1 LAAIRDS
8 EPSRGERRGSSA
20 LRLTTGQALLRFLA
34 AQFVAR
40 DGVEQQFFGGCFGI
54 FGHGNVAGFGE
65 ALFEE
70 PELLTYYQGRNE
82 QSMVHAAVG
91 YARMRNRLGALVCTS
106 SIGPGATNMV
116 TGAALA
122 TVNRLPVLL
131 LPGDVFAT
139 RVAEP
144 VLQQLESPTRGDVSV
159 NDAFVPVSRYFDR
172 VWRPEQLP
180 PALLAAMRV
189 LTSPA
194 ETGAVTI
201 ALPQDVQA
209 EAADWP
215 AELFERRV
223 WQVPR
228 PAPDR
233 GALAAAVELLQGAR
247 RPLIVAGGGVVYSA
261 ATAALSA
268 FAERTGI
275 PVAVTQAGKGAVLAG
290 HPMLVGPVGA
300 SGSLA
305 SNRLA
310 RDADLVIGIGTRWTD
325 FTTASN
331 TAFPQASFVSV
342 NIAELDS
349 AKRGVAVTADAYAF
363 LEALDHELAGWTTD
377 GGYQAEVE
385 ALVRDWEGE
394 LARLTS
400 LDLEPLPAQSAVIG
414 AVNDA
419 AEDDSVVIN
428 AAGSMPGELVKL
440 WHVRDPL
447 GYHVEYGYSCM
458 GYEIAAG
465 VGVKLAEPDRQVIVL
480 VGDGSYL
487 MLAQELVTAVQERL
501 QLTIVLVD
509 NRGFSSIG
517 GLSRSVGAD
526 GFGTQY
532 RRRTEGSLGLDSQD
546 PLEPLPV
553 DLAANAA
560 SLGARVVRART
571 PDDVRDAVVAAGEV
585 AGPTVVHVEVD
596 RYAAVPGYETWWD
609 VPVAEV
615 SAVPTVQAARSDY
628 EQQRRGQR
636 RPL

>member
-1 LAAIRDS
+1 
-8 EPSRGERRGSSA
+8 
-20 LRLTTGQALLRFLA
+20 
-34 AQFVAR
+34 
-40 DGVEQQFFGGCFGI
+40 
-54 FGHGNVAGFGE
+54 
-65 ALFEE
+65 
-70 PELLTYYQGRNE
+70 
-82 QSMVHAAVG
+82 
-91 YARMRNRLGALVCTS
+91 
-106 SIGPGATNMV
+106 
-116 TGAALA
+116 
-122 TVNRLPVLL
+122 
-131 LPGDVFAT
+131 
-139 RVAEP
+139 
-144 VLQQLESPTRGDVSV
+144 
-159 NDAFVPVSRYFDR
+159 
-172 VWRPEQLP
+172 
-180 PALLAAMRV
+180 
-189 LTSPA
+189 
-194 ETGAVTI
+194 VTI

-377 GGYQAEVE
+377 GGYQTEVE

-628 EQQRRGQR
+628 EQKRRGQR